1 MILMSLTWRNAGDS
15 ESNLFRDL
23 RPGSSVSRSSH
34 LGRSTVSPAG
44 FDVMVDEELQQIPE
58 RGMEKRNETI

>member
-1 MILMSLTWRNAGDS
+1 MILISLTWRNAGDA

-34 LGRSTVSPAG
+34 GRSTVSPAG